1 MLGNEGTV
9 PTGATRDD
17 EPLRALSIEERATAP
32 ALPRRMPEIPSVAA
46 LMRSHLDMARPRSDA
61 EALKIL
67 RQAFPAAPLA
77 ARVAAM
83 ADRAR

>member
-17 EPLRALSIEERATAP
+17 EPARAMSVEERVA
-32 ALPRRMPEIPSVAA
+32 ALAFPRRMPETHSVTA
-46 LMRSHLDMARPRSDA
+46 LMRSHLDIARPRSDA
-61 EALKIL
+61 EALRIL

-77 ARVAAM
+77 VRVAAM